1 MGRTKEARNFILWVG
16 FSLFPNLIGHLS
28 ILKLH
33 IFNQT
38 LLRKSLWHYATKR
51 DAFWGK
57 FGVMESH
64 WHLEKV
70 WGVHEARKH
79 IHEPRTRHNT
89 DTTRSDNGSGR
100 IGFGVEPS
108 PYPTGSGEWTIDPL
122 STKCSG
128 QSRWFGSLI
137 EQVEIV
143 KWFLV
148 WSTTQ
153 KNQRT
158 QQQSKDPWDWNDEVK
173 SNCTRTTNPKIY
185 ETKTKRTERQREER
199 QKIKLQRDRSTCER
213 RETTTVQR

>member
-100 IGFGVEPS
+100 IGFGVDPS

-153 KNQRT
+153 KIKEHNNNPKTHEIETTKWNQIAQGPQT
-158 QQQSKDPWDWNDEVK
+158 QWSMKQKRRGQKEKRDRK
-173 SNCTRTTNPKIY
+173 SNFREIDQLAKDA
-185 ETKTKRTERQREER
+185 RQRPCNG
-199 QKIKLQRDRSTCER
+199 RS
-213 RETTTVQR
+213 